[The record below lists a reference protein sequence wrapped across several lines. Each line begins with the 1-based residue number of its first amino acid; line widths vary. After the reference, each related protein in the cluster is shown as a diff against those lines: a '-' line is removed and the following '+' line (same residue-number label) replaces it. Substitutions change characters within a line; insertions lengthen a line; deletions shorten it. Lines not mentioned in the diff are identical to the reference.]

1 MSKARVALEKATSH
15 RPAFYLP
22 VRLPLRK
29 AVMHYYQFN
38 IGDYI
43 SHTRHLDLIED
54 AIYRRLLDAYY
65 LQERP
70 LNSGIAAVAR
80 QINARDYEA
89 QVQIIL
95 EEFFQLTDD
104 GWINVRA
111 DKEIEHY
118 HSKIEQASKAG
129 RASAEARLNKRST
142 DALTGVQPTNN
153 QEPITNNHETLTK
166 VDKSRAT
173 RLPPDWK
180 PTNDMIQ
187 FCQTERP
194 DLSWQFIADGFRDY
208 WIAQAG
214 AKGRKVDWEA
224 TWRNWVRNQ
233 RKPQGTYENARDK
246 SRRDTYE
253 ILTGKRKSDD
263 SLIDIN

>member
-1 MSKARVALEKATSH
+1 MSKARVALEKASSH

-22 VRLPLRK
+22 VRQPMRK
-29 AVMHYYQFN
+29 ALMHYYQFN

-70 LNSGIAAVAR
+70 LNSGVTSVAR
-80 QINARDYEA
+80 QINAREYEE
-89 QVQIIL
+89 QVKIVL
-95 EEFFQLTDD
+95 EEFFQLTED

-129 RASAEARLNKRST
+129 KASAEARLNKRLT
-142 DALTGVQPTNN
+142 DVQPTNN
-153 QEPITNNHETLTK
+153 QEPITNNHKTITN
-166 VDKSRAT
+166 VKSNRGT
-173 RLPPDWK
+173 QLPKDWVPSIDEIEYCK
-180 PTNDMIQ
+180 LN
-187 FCQTERP
+187 RP
-194 DLSWQFIADGFRDY
+194 DLDYKVVAESFRDY
-208 WIAQAG
+208 WIAQPG
-214 AKGRKVDWEA
+214 AKGRKADWFA

-233 RKPQGTYENARDK
+233 RKPQGTYENAKDK

-263 SLIDIN
+263 SIIDIN